1 MKIKQS
7 LAALTL
13 GVGFCVTAPVAAFAT
28 TVSPTFT
35 PANERMDFSPLVYAL
50 VLLTA
55 VLLCLI
61 GVLSYQVHKLRKNQ
75 KLIGM
80 GLYEINNAMGA
91 SSLEPIFDY
100 GQIETPEEF
109 MFYSEQS
116 FKTVEDAIIRLT
128 AKKPYVPKHQRKE
141 EPGTETNTEQPH
153 IRLLPEMKYARRKAA
168 HAASLEIP
176 AELEELVRKIS

>member
-1 MKIKQS
+1 MKIKHS

-13 GVGFCVTAPVAAFAT
+13 VTTLSATLPVAAFAT
-28 TVSPTFT
+28 AANPTFT
-35 PANERMDFSPLVYAL
+35 PANEQLDFSPLVYAL

-55 VLLCLI
+55 ILFCLI
-61 GVLSYQVHKLRKNQ
+61 VVLSFQVHKLRQNQ
-75 KLIGM
+75 KLIGR
-80 GLYEINNAMGA
+80 GLYEINNSVSA

-100 GQIETPEEF
+100 SQIETPEEF
-109 MFYSEQS
+109 ILYSEQS

-128 AKKPYVPKHQRKE
+128 TKKAYVPKHQRRE
-141 EPGTETNTEQPH
+141 EPVIEADAKQPH

-168 HAASLEIP
+168 HAAAPEIP